1 MQKPVT
7 IMDLDP
13 RIGVLNSGK
22 YYCFPHGNGK
32 PELVGSIEEVEVA
45 LGLRPASQAPI
56 ALTLTPS
63 NNRLWNVTLKFQY
76 PSWDEVGGIEYQ
88 DIVASGK
95 AEANSIV
102 RRRASNDGHLAG
114 GKGRA
119 TFTAIE
125 QDVSV

>member
-22 YYCFPHGNGK
+22 FYCFPHGNGK
-32 PELVGSIEEVEVA
+32 PELVGTLEEVEVA
-45 LGLRPASQAPI
+45 LGLRRASPAPT

-63 NNRLWNVTLKFQY
+63 NKRLWKVTLKFQY
-76 PSWDEVGGIEYQ
+76 PAWDEVDGIEYQ
-88 DIVASGK
+88 DIVASSK
-95 AEANSIV
+95 AEANAIV

-125 QDVSV
+125 QEVSI